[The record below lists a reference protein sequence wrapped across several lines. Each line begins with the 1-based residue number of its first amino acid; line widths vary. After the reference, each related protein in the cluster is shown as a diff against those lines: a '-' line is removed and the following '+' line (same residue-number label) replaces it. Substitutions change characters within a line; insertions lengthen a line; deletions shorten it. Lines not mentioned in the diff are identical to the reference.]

1 MLVAADVKRA
11 VRVAERVREE
21 LACMLT
27 DEVRDPR
34 VAGAI
39 VSRVEMADD
48 LRSARVFVRT
58 LEGGASPERRRDLVA
73 GLERATGML
82 RREVTQRLGLRWAP
96 TLRFIYDEG
105 QDKVA
110 RIEELLAEVEAE
122 KRSR

>member
-1 MLVAADVKRA
+1 MADVKRA

-21 LACMLT
+21 LAFMLAG
-27 DEVRDPR
+27 EVRDPR

-39 VSRVEMADD
+39 VARVEMADD
-48 LRSARVFVRT
+48 LRSARVYVRV
-58 LEGGASPERRRDLVA
+58 LEGGASPERRRELVA
-73 GLERATGML
+73 GLDRASGML

-96 TLRFIYDEG
+96 TFKFLYDEG

-122 KRSR
+122 KRSRE